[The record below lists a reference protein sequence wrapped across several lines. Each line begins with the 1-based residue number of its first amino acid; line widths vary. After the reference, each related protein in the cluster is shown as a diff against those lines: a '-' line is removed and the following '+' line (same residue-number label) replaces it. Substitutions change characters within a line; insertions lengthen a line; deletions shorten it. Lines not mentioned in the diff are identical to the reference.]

1 MDVRA
6 LLVYGCGRTTVI
18 AIVYLLI
25 FPGILV
31 VATVLW
37 WRAAMR
43 YGALLDRTGLYPR
56 PESVDPFSIG
66 FLGTYRLLARAR
78 GAADRAVR
86 AGDFGPEAA
95 QLLETERRRFTLLAV
110 AMTVSMLGVV
120 LLTPVI
126 RAAHDATGS
135 DTDTIALVILL
146 WIGWIGLALM
156 LAWRIARLVRSGG
169 PLILVIGY
177 VASLAVAAATALIF
191 SARIFGA
198 Q

>member
-1 MDVRA
+1 
-6 LLVYGCGRTTVI
+6 
-18 AIVYLLI
+18 
-25 FPGILV
+25 
-31 VATVLW
+31 
-37 WRAAMR
+37 
-43 YGALLDRTGLYPR
+43 
-56 PESVDPFSIG
+56 
-66 FLGTYRLLARAR
+66 
-78 GAADRAVR
+78 
-86 AGDFGPEAA
+86 
-95 QLLETERRRFTLLAV
+95 
-110 AMTVSMLGVV
+110 MLGVV

-126 RAAHDATGS
+126 RAAQDATGS